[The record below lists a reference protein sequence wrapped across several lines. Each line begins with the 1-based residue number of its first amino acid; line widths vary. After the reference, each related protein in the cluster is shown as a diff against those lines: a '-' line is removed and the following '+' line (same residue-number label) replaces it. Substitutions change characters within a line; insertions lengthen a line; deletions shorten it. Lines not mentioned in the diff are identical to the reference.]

1 MGVTRIQQRPWK
13 KKMEI
18 TNRKKTIQTRQS
30 HQRTISM
37 SEPEGV
43 RLQIATVLLKEY
55 GLIKLCS
62 VICFSDTD
70 RFVLTCP

>member
-1 MGVTRIQQRPWK
+1 
-13 KKMEI
+13 MEI
-18 TNRKKTIQTRQS
+18 RNRTKIIQSRQS
-30 HQRTISM
+30 HQRIISM

-62 VICFSDTD
+62 VIYFWA
-70 RFVLTCP
+70 L